1 MNKVAVKIDVEDK
14 SVMNAISLF
23 MTSASSLFSL
33 RFSSDI
39 YSDDWEIGVT
49 LRAKQKAYEIYNFND
64 IAGYSGDGRFISENG
79 LKFAYRHIGPSH
91 KASISQKVHTKPAID
106 FFGPGLLS
114 GSRVEVYDFE
124 DGEGWLLNEWAIERR
139 DPSPFEMLKL
149 DIARNGTAATDVA
162 QAIMNTLK
170 IISKERFDEKIERGY
185 FTLGLDKMRASTGVH
200 LFMYLADALNHTAL
214 YEDNEINEYE
224 AARMYGEAFKI
235 AIDSGLVDKN
245 FMHEFKDTM
254 TKCFITSKK
263 TIDQCCKLICL
274 SRNTLLWSLFNESVL
289 FRNRF
294 ELTCKSKGLIK
305 NAEYATDIED
315 FLGEEWKTIGLANNE
330 EIKAIESMI
339 IGERIRRKTA
349 DSPVLSTG
357 SRKIRV

>member
-1 MNKVAVKIDVEDK
+1 MNKVVVKIDVEDK
-14 SVMNAISLF
+14 SVMNAMSLF

-39 YSDDWEIGVT
+39 YSDDREIGVT
-49 LRAKQKAYEIYNFND
+49 LRTKLKTYEIYNLND

-79 LKFAYRHIGPSH
+79 LKFAYRHLGPSH

-162 QAIMNTLK
+162 QAIMDTLK

-185 FTLGLDKMRASTGVH
+185 FTLGLDKMRASTGAH
-200 LFMYLADALNHTAL
+200 LFMYLADALHHSTKNNDA
-214 YEDNEINEYE
+214 ENSEYE
-224 AARMYGEAFKI
+224 AGKIYGEAFSR
-235 AIDSGLVDKN
+235 AIESGLVDEDFN
-245 FMHEFKDTM
+245 REFMDIM
-254 TKCFITSKK
+254 RAGFISCRATV
-263 TIDQCCKLICL
+263 DQCCTLICL
-274 SRNTLLWSLFNESVL
+274 SRNTTLWNSFRESQI
-289 FRNRF
+289 FTHRF
-294 ELTCKSKGLIK
+294 QVTCKSKNLIE
-305 NAEYATDIED
+305 NGEYALDIEE
-315 FLGEEWKTIGLANNE
+315 FLGEEWKTLKLEKNMTVQ
-330 EIKAIESMI
+330 AIESMI